1 MIDMVELLV
10 KFKQHF
16 INKLIMF
23 IFNYLKTL
31 ISAIFTIFYIFL
43 ISHHKNRVFLKFSLL
58 SEMFYLLN
66 IISQLCSFLALYPSY
81 MWITYF

>member
-1 MIDMVELLV
+1 MVELLV

-31 ISAIFTIFYIFL
+31 ISAIFTIFYVFL
-43 ISHHKNRVFLKFSLL
+43 ISHHKNRGFF
-58 SEMFYLLN
+58 
-66 IISQLCSFLALYPSY
+66 
-81 MWITYF
+81 